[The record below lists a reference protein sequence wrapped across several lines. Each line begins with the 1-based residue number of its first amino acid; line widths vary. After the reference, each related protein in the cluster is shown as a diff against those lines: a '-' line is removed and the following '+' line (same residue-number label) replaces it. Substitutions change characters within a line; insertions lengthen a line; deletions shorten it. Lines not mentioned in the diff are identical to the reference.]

1 MTNDPSTKRF
11 KRTLVTT
18 ALPYANGPVH
28 IGHLAGV
35 YVPADIYVR
44 YKRMRGEEVLFI
56 GGADE
61 HGVPISL
68 KAKAEGITP
77 QQVVDRYHTLIKE
90 SFEQFGIDFD
100 ICFTSYLKRAINTQ
114 QIILKEMEREWLP
127 VFKSYKLNERHYG
140 ALSGLNKKETAEKY
154 GDEQVKIWR
163 RSFDVR
169 PPKMEEDNPYN
180 SLKNPAYRNVDPA
193 EVPMCESLKDTI
205 ARTVPYF
212 EKEIKPLVM
221 EGKRVM
227 IAAHG
232 NSLRSLI
239 KYFENISDDEIINVE
254 IPTGTPLVYEFDDN
268 FNVTNKYYLGK

>member
-1 MTNDPSTKRF
+1 MKRLVIVRHGESEWNQKNLF
-11 KRTLVTT
+11 TGWVDVELSENGRAEAKRAGK
-18 ALPYANGPVH
+18 AL
-28 IGHLAGV
+28 
-35 YVPADIYVR
+35 
-44 YKRMRGEEVLFI
+44 
-56 GGADE
+56 
-61 HGVPISL
+61 
-68 KAKAEGITP
+68 
-77 QQVVDRYHTLIKE
+77 KE
-90 SFEQFGIDFD
+90 AGIDFD

-140 ALSGLNKKETAEKY
+140 ALSGLNKKETAKKY
-154 GDEQVKIWR
+154 GDDQVKIWR

-169 PPKMEEDNPYN
+169 PPVMEEDNQYN
-180 SLKNPAYRNVDPA
+180 SLKNPAYRDVDPA

-239 KYFENISDDEIINVE
+239 KYFENISDEEIINVE

-268 FNVTNKYYLGK
+268 FNVTNKYFLGK

>member
-1 MTNDPSTKRF
+1 MKLVLVRHGESEWNQKNLFTGWVDVELSDNGREEAKRAG
-11 KRTLVTT
+11 K
-18 ALPYANGPVH
+18 AL
-28 IGHLAGV
+28 
-35 YVPADIYVR
+35 
-44 YKRMRGEEVLFI
+44 
-56 GGADE
+56 
-61 HGVPISL
+61 
-68 KAKAEGITP
+68 
-77 QQVVDRYHTLIKE
+77 KE
-90 SFEQFGIDFD
+90 AGIDFD

-180 SLKNPAYRNVDPA
+180 SLKYPAYRNVDPA

-239 KYFENISDDEIINVE
+239 KYFENISDEEIINVE

>member
-1 MTNDPSTKRF
+1 MKRLVIVRHGESEWNQKNLF
-11 KRTLVTT
+11 TGWVDVELSDNGREEAKRAGK
-18 ALPYANGPVH
+18 AL
-28 IGHLAGV
+28 
-35 YVPADIYVR
+35 
-44 YKRMRGEEVLFI
+44 
-56 GGADE
+56 
-61 HGVPISL
+61 
-68 KAKAEGITP
+68 
-77 QQVVDRYHTLIKE
+77 KE
-90 SFEQFGIDFD
+90 AGIDFD

-169 PPKMEEDNPYN
+169 PPKMEEDNPYY

-239 KYFENISDDEIINVE
+239 KYFENISDEEIINVE

-268 FNVTNKYYLGK
+268 FNVINKYYLGK

>member
-1 MTNDPSTKRF
+1 MKRLVIVRHGESEWNQKNLF
-11 KRTLVTT
+11 TGWVDVELSENGRAEAKRAGK
-18 ALPYANGPVH
+18 AL
-28 IGHLAGV
+28 
-35 YVPADIYVR
+35 
-44 YKRMRGEEVLFI
+44 
-56 GGADE
+56 
-61 HGVPISL
+61 
-68 KAKAEGITP
+68 
-77 QQVVDRYHTLIKE
+77 KE
-90 SFEQFGIDFD
+90 AGIDFD

-154 GDEQVKIWR
+154 GDDQVKIWR
-163 RSFDVR
+163 RSFDVK
-169 PPKMEEDNPYN
+169 PPVMEEDNQYN
-180 SLKNPAYRNVDPA
+180 SLKNPAYRDVDPA

-239 KYFENISDDEIINVE
+239 KYFENISDEEIINVE

-268 FNVTNKYYLGK
+268 FNVTNKYFLGK

>member
-1 MTNDPSTKRF
+1 MKRLVIVRHGESEWNQKNLF
-11 KRTLVTT
+11 TGWVDVELSDNGREEAKRAGK
-18 ALPYANGPVH
+18 AL
-28 IGHLAGV
+28 
-35 YVPADIYVR
+35 
-44 YKRMRGEEVLFI
+44 
-56 GGADE
+56 
-61 HGVPISL
+61 
-68 KAKAEGITP
+68 
-77 QQVVDRYHTLIKE
+77 KE
-90 SFEQFGIDFD
+90 AGIDFD

-169 PPKMEEDNPYN
+169 PPMMEEDNQYN
-180 SLKNPAYRNVDPA
+180 SLKNPAYRDVDPA

>member
-1 MTNDPSTKRF
+1 MVAKYAAKR
-11 KRTLVTT
+11 K
-18 ALPYANGPVH
+18 AL
-28 IGHLAGV
+28 
-35 YVPADIYVR
+35 
-44 YKRMRGEEVLFI
+44 
-56 GGADE
+56 
-61 HGVPISL
+61 
-68 KAKAEGITP
+68 
-77 QQVVDRYHTLIKE
+77 KE
-90 SFEQFGIDFD
+90 AGIDFD

-154 GDEQVKIWR
+154 GDDQVKIWR
-163 RSFDVR
+163 RSFDVQ
-169 PPKMEEDNPYN
+169 PPVMEEDNQYN
-180 SLKNPAYRNVDPA
+180 SLKNPAYRDVDPA

-239 KYFENISDDEIINVE
+239 KYFENISDEEIINVE

-268 FNVTNKYYLGK
+268 FNVTNKYFLGK

>member
-1 MTNDPSTKRF
+1 MKRLVIVRHGESEWNQKNLF
-11 KRTLVTT
+11 TGWVDVELSENGRAEAKRAGK
-18 ALPYANGPVH
+18 AL
-28 IGHLAGV
+28 
-35 YVPADIYVR
+35 
-44 YKRMRGEEVLFI
+44 
-56 GGADE
+56 
-61 HGVPISL
+61 
-68 KAKAEGITP
+68 
-77 QQVVDRYHTLIKE
+77 KE
-90 SFEQFGIDFD
+90 AGIDFD

-154 GDEQVKIWR
+154 GDDQVKIWR

-169 PPKMEEDNPYN
+169 PPVMEEDNQYN
-180 SLKNPAYRNVDPA
+180 SLKNPAYRDVDPA

-239 KYFENISDDEIINVE
+239 KYFENISDEEIINVE

-268 FNVTNKYYLGK
+268 FNVTNKYFLDK

>member
-1 MTNDPSTKRF
+1 MKRLVIVRHGESEWNQKNLF
-11 KRTLVTT
+11 TGWVDVELSENGRAEAKRAGKTL
-18 ALPYANGPVH
+18 
-28 IGHLAGV
+28 
-35 YVPADIYVR
+35 
-44 YKRMRGEEVLFI
+44 
-56 GGADE
+56 
-61 HGVPISL
+61 
-68 KAKAEGITP
+68 
-77 QQVVDRYHTLIKE
+77 KE
-90 SFEQFGIDFD
+90 AGIDFD

-154 GDEQVKIWR
+154 GDDQVKIWR
-163 RSFDVR
+163 RSFDVQ
-169 PPKMEEDNPYN
+169 PPVMEEDNQYN
-180 SLKNPAYRNVDPA
+180 SLKNPAYRDVDPA

-239 KYFENISDDEIINVE
+239 KYFENISDEEIINVE

-268 FNVTNKYYLGK
+268 FNVTNKYFLGK

>member
-1 MTNDPSTKRF
+1 MKRLVIVRHGESEWNQKNLF
-11 KRTLVTT
+11 TGWVDVELSDKGREEAKRAGK
-18 ALPYANGPVH
+18 AL
-28 IGHLAGV
+28 
-35 YVPADIYVR
+35 
-44 YKRMRGEEVLFI
+44 
-56 GGADE
+56 
-61 HGVPISL
+61 
-68 KAKAEGITP
+68 
-77 QQVVDRYHTLIKE
+77 KE
-90 SFEQFGIDFD
+90 AGIDFD

-169 PPKMEEDNPYN
+169 PPMMEEDNQYN

-268 FNVTNKYYLGK
+268 FNVTNKYYLDK

>member
-1 MTNDPSTKRF
+1 MKRLVIVRHGESEWNQKNLF
-11 KRTLVTT
+11 TGWVDVELSDNGREEAKRAGK
-18 ALPYANGPVH
+18 AL
-28 IGHLAGV
+28 
-35 YVPADIYVR
+35 
-44 YKRMRGEEVLFI
+44 
-56 GGADE
+56 
-61 HGVPISL
+61 
-68 KAKAEGITP
+68 
-77 QQVVDRYHTLIKE
+77 KE
-90 SFEQFGIDFD
+90 AGIDFD

-180 SLKNPAYRNVDPA
+180 SLKNPAYRDVDSA

>member
-1 MTNDPSTKRF
+1 MKRLVIVRHGESEWNQKNLF
-11 KRTLVTT
+11 TGWVDVELSDKGREEAKRAGK
-18 ALPYANGPVH
+18 AL
-28 IGHLAGV
+28 
-35 YVPADIYVR
+35 
-44 YKRMRGEEVLFI
+44 
-56 GGADE
+56 
-61 HGVPISL
+61 
-68 KAKAEGITP
+68 
-77 QQVVDRYHTLIKE
+77 KE
-90 SFEQFGIDFD
+90 AGIDFD

-169 PPKMEEDNPYN
+169 PPMMEEDNQYN
-180 SLKNPAYRNVDPA
+180 SLKNPAYRDVDPA

-268 FNVTNKYYLGK
+268 FNVTNKYYLDK

>member
-1 MTNDPSTKRF
+1 MKRLVIVRHGESEWNQKNLF
-11 KRTLVTT
+11 TGWVDVELSDNGREEAKRAGK
-18 ALPYANGPVH
+18 AL
-28 IGHLAGV
+28 
-35 YVPADIYVR
+35 
-44 YKRMRGEEVLFI
+44 
-56 GGADE
+56 
-61 HGVPISL
+61 
-68 KAKAEGITP
+68 
-77 QQVVDRYHTLIKE
+77 KE
-90 SFEQFGIDFD
+90 AGIDFD

-169 PPKMEEDNPYN
+169 PPMMEEDNQYN
-180 SLKNPAYRNVDPA
+180 SLKNPAYRDVDPA

-268 FNVTNKYYLGK
+268 FNVTNKYYLDK

>member
-1 MTNDPSTKRF
+1 MKRLVIVRHGESEWNQKNLF
-11 KRTLVTT
+11 TGWVDVELSDNGREEAKRAGK
-18 ALPYANGPVH
+18 AL
-28 IGHLAGV
+28 
-35 YVPADIYVR
+35 
-44 YKRMRGEEVLFI
+44 
-56 GGADE
+56 
-61 HGVPISL
+61 
-68 KAKAEGITP
+68 
-77 QQVVDRYHTLIKE
+77 KE
-90 SFEQFGIDFD
+90 AGIDFD

-154 GDEQVKIWR
+154 GDDQVKIWR

-169 PPKMEEDNPYN
+169 PPMMEEDNQYN

-239 KYFENISDDEIINVE
+239 KYFENISDEEIINVE

>member
-1 MTNDPSTKRF
+1 MKRLVIVRHGESEWNQKNLF
-11 KRTLVTT
+11 TGWVDVELSDNGREEAKRAGK
-18 ALPYANGPVH
+18 AL
-28 IGHLAGV
+28 
-35 YVPADIYVR
+35 
-44 YKRMRGEEVLFI
+44 
-56 GGADE
+56 
-61 HGVPISL
+61 
-68 KAKAEGITP
+68 
-77 QQVVDRYHTLIKE
+77 KE
-90 SFEQFGIDFD
+90 AGIDFD

-169 PPKMEEDNPYN
+169 PPMMEEDNQYN

>member
-1 MTNDPSTKRF
+1 MKRLVIVRHGESEWNQKNLF
-11 KRTLVTT
+11 TGWVDVELSENGRAEAKRAGK
-18 ALPYANGPVH
+18 AL
-28 IGHLAGV
+28 
-35 YVPADIYVR
+35 
-44 YKRMRGEEVLFI
+44 
-56 GGADE
+56 
-61 HGVPISL
+61 
-68 KAKAEGITP
+68 
-77 QQVVDRYHTLIKE
+77 KE
-90 SFEQFGIDFD
+90 AGIDFD

-154 GDEQVKIWR
+154 GDDQVKIWR
-163 RSFDVR
+163 RSFDVK
-169 PPKMEEDNPYN
+169 PPVMEADNQYN
-180 SLKNPAYRNVDPA
+180 SLKNPAYRDVDPA
-193 EVPMCESLKDTI
+193 EVPMCESIKDTI

-227 IAAHG
+227 RAAHG

-239 KYFENISDDEIINVE
+239 KYFENISDEEIINVE

-268 FNVTNKYYLGK
+268 FNVTNKYFLGK

>member
-1 MTNDPSTKRF
+1 MKRLVIVRHGESEWNQKNLF
-11 KRTLVTT
+11 TGWVDVELSENGRAEAKRAGK
-18 ALPYANGPVH
+18 AL
-28 IGHLAGV
+28 
-35 YVPADIYVR
+35 
-44 YKRMRGEEVLFI
+44 
-56 GGADE
+56 
-61 HGVPISL
+61 
-68 KAKAEGITP
+68 
-77 QQVVDRYHTLIKE
+77 KE
-90 SFEQFGIDFD
+90 AGIDFD

-114 QIILKEMEREWLP
+114 QIILREMEREWLP

-154 GDEQVKIWR
+154 GDDQVKIWR

-169 PPKMEEDNPYN
+169 PPVMEEDNQYN
-180 SLKNPAYRNVDPA
+180 SLKNPAYRDVDPA

-239 KYFENISDDEIINVE
+239 KYFENISDEEIINVE

-268 FNVTNKYYLGK
+268 FNVTNKYFLGK

>member
-1 MTNDPSTKRF
+1 MKRLVIVRHGESEWNQKNLF
-11 KRTLVTT
+11 TGWVDVELSDNGREEAKRAGK
-18 ALPYANGPVH
+18 AL
-28 IGHLAGV
+28 
-35 YVPADIYVR
+35 
-44 YKRMRGEEVLFI
+44 
-56 GGADE
+56 
-61 HGVPISL
+61 
-68 KAKAEGITP
+68 
-77 QQVVDRYHTLIKE
+77 KE
-90 SFEQFGIDFD
+90 AGIDFD

-127 VFKSYKLNERHYG
+127 VFKSCKLNERHYG

-154 GDEQVKIWR
+154 GDDQVKIWR

-169 PPKMEEDNPYN
+169 PPMMEEDNQYN

>member
-1 MTNDPSTKRF
+1 MKRLVIVRHGESEWNQKNLF
-11 KRTLVTT
+11 TGWVDVELSDNGREEAKRAGK
-18 ALPYANGPVH
+18 AL
-28 IGHLAGV
+28 
-35 YVPADIYVR
+35 
-44 YKRMRGEEVLFI
+44 
-56 GGADE
+56 
-61 HGVPISL
+61 
-68 KAKAEGITP
+68 
-77 QQVVDRYHTLIKE
+77 KE
-90 SFEQFGIDFD
+90 AGIDFD

-154 GDEQVKIWR
+154 GDDQVKIWR
-163 RSFDVR
+163 RSFDGR
-169 PPKMEEDNPYN
+169 PPMMEEDNQYN

>member
-1 MTNDPSTKRF
+1 MKRLVIVRHGESEWNQKNLF
-11 KRTLVTT
+11 TGWVDVELSENGRAEAKRAGK
-18 ALPYANGPVH
+18 AL
-28 IGHLAGV
+28 
-35 YVPADIYVR
+35 
-44 YKRMRGEEVLFI
+44 
-56 GGADE
+56 
-61 HGVPISL
+61 
-68 KAKAEGITP
+68 
-77 QQVVDRYHTLIKE
+77 KE
-90 SFEQFGIDFD
+90 AGIDFD

-154 GDEQVKIWR
+154 GDDQVKIWR

-169 PPKMEEDNPYN
+169 PPVMEEDNQYN
-180 SLKNPAYRNVDPA
+180 SLKNPAYRDVDPA

-239 KYFENISDDEIINVE
+239 KYFENISDEEIINVE

-268 FNVTNKYYLGK
+268 FNVTNKYFLGK